1 MYGEIK
7 KGLIMKEIILK
18 NGEKIVIR
26 KAVQSDAKDIIDYIH
41 KIAGESNNLTFGE
54 GEFEVTKSQE
64 EDMIQKV
71 SESDNKL
78 FLVVIHEGKI
88 IGNLSYMGGNR
99 PRTKHMGDLGMTV
112 LKSYWRQ
119 GIGSA
124 LLEYLI
130 EWSKNNPI
138 IRKINLQVKV
148 DNKNAIKLY
157 EKFNFKNEGRI
168 ERFFLINGE
177 FFDVYSMGLLI
188 D

>member
-1 MYGEIK
+1 MYKKIK

-54 GEFEVTKSQE
+54 GEFEVTISQ

-71 SESDNKL
+71 SEADNKL
-78 FLVVIHEGKI
+78 FLVVLHDGKI

-99 PRTKHMGDLGMTV
+99 PRTRHMGDLGMTV
-112 LKSYWRQ
+112 LKSYWGQ
-119 GIGSA
+119 GIGSGM
-124 LLEYLI
+124 LEYLI

-168 ERFFLINGE
+168 KRFFLIDGE
-177 FFDVYSMGLLI
+177 FYDAYSMGLLI
-188 D
+188 E